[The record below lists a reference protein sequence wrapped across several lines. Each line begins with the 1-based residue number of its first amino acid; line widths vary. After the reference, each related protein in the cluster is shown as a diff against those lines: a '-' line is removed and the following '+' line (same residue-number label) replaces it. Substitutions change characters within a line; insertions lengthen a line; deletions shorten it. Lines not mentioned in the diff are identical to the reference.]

1 MAIDKEKILNIAQ
14 KYVLKGQSQK
24 AITELQKLIEASPK
38 DKRLYL
44 KLGDLHL
51 KNNEKDRALE
61 QYIKVAQ
68 LYVEED
74 LNFRAISMYKKV
86 LSIDPKHL
94 EALRKIADLY
104 QKEGLRGDAK
114 LYYQSILKIQPR
126 DQEALSGLRSFEE
139 HQPSREVPKHT
150 PTESAFTRPSL
161 PEKKEMKEIPV
172 VMPADPVRVAPQKSA
187 GPAGPARPAGPS
199 AAVETEAPDKD
210 SEMHYHLGIAYKE
223 MELFDYAISE
233 FEMASSN
240 PSIRFDCYIMLGNCY
255 MEKGDYNR
263 SIDYFK
269 QGTQIK
275 GLPDEKLAHLHYSL
289 GLAYEASGMVTEA
302 LTTYHQVLKLDRSFA
317 EAQEKIKRLQQ
328 K

>member
-94 EALRKIADLY
+94 EALRKVADLY
-104 QKEGLRGDAK
+104 QREGLRGDAK
-114 LYYQSILKIQPR
+114 LYYQTILKIQPR
-126 DQEALSGLRSFEE
+126 DQEALRGLKSFEE
-139 HQPSREVPKHT
+139 QQPSKDVPKHI
-150 PTESAFTRPSL
+150 PTQPAIVSPSL

-172 VMPADPVRVAPQKSA
+172 VMPAEPVRPAPQKSA
-187 GPAGPARPAGPS
+187 SPAGVS

-233 FEMASSN
+233 FEMAASN

-255 MEKGDYNR
+255 MEKGDYTR

-289 GLAYEASGMVTEA
+289 GLAYEASGMMTEA

>member
-51 KNNEKDRALE
+51 KNNEKERALE
-61 QYIKVAQ
+61 QYTKVAQ

-94 EALRKIADLY
+94 EALRRIADLY

-114 LYYQSILKIQPR
+114 LYYQAILRIQPR
-126 DQEALSGLRSFEE
+126 DQEALRSLKSFEE
-139 HQPSREVPKHT
+139 QQPAKDVPKHT
-150 PTESAFTRPSL
+150 PTESAFVSPSL

-172 VMPADPVRVAPQKSA
+172 VMPAEPVRPTPHKSA
-187 GPAGPARPAGPS
+187 GPAGAS
-199 AAVETEAPDKD
+199 EAVETEAPDKD

-255 MEKGDYNR
+255 MEKGDYIR

-289 GLAYEASGMVTEA
+289 GQAYEANGMITEA